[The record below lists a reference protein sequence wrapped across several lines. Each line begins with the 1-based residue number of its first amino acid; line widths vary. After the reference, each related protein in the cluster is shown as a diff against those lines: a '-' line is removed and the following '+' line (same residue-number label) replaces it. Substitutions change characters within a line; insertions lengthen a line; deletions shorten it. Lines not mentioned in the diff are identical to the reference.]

1 MYVAEV
7 YLPFSSEPLY
17 YLLPQEKKSPPSWIR
32 VLIPYRN
39 QEQLGLLKKVFFQEK
54 KDPHLKPILII
65 IDKEPILTEEQ
76 FLLAKK
82 LQKIYFFLPLGE
94 ILFSMLPSGKRATS
108 SPPYKEEGNLEE
120 NLPLREEQKRVIQK
134 ILSSSKEEISIHL
147 LWGITGSGK
156 TRVYI
161 ELIRKYLEHNLG
173 VILLEPEIP
182 LSYSIDYRLKPIFQE
197 KLALL
202 HSGLSRG
209 VYLKEYKRLL
219 HGEAKVLVGTRSSL
233 FAPIRDLGL
242 VIFDE
247 EHDPSYKEEKGFFYS
262 SKRVAY
268 MRLEVEKERKG
279 VSSLGRVLL
288 LGSAT
293 PLVEEFYYAKK
304 GVYHLHTLKERATG
318 FSIPK
323 VYLIKHLP
331 QQGLFSSFLKKKME
345 EHLQKGS
352 QILLLLN
359 RRGYSLYA
367 FCPRCEKSLS
377 CRHCSSSLH
386 YHREGKLKCHLCS
399 YEERYIGMCPT
410 CGEKLKLVGRGTQR
424 VEEEIEK
431 NFPGVSYAR
440 LDRDSAL
447 LSGYV
452 EDVLEGLKKRKI
464 QILIGTQMVSK
475 GLDVFHLN
483 LVGILDADLGLTL
496 PDFRASERVFAL
508 LLQTAGRAGR
518 HNEGEVIIQT
528 QQKSHYAMQAALKQD
543 YLYFYEKEILFRKV
557 AGFPPFQKI
566 VRIVFSS
573 YDEPLLKKCTFEV
586 KNFLARE
593 KNPLFQEEKVFPK
606 DVWGPVEPLF
616 YKIQDLYRMHLILR
630 DPSLQKLIE
639 FSKRLYQFFSSWKKK
654 GIHLNIDI
662 EPISLL

>member
-1 MYVAEV
+1 MYVGEV
-7 YLPFSSEPLY
+7 YLPFSSKPLY
-17 YLLPQEKKSPPSWIR
+17 YLLPKEGSFSPWIR
-32 VLIPYRN
+32 VLVPYRN
-39 QEQLGLLKKVFFQEK
+39 QEQMGLLGKVLLEEK
-54 KDPHLKPILII
+54 ESLQLKPILKIV
-65 IDKEPILTEEQ
+65 DKEPILTKEQ

-108 SPPYKEEGNLEE
+108 SPPYKEEKSEEE
-120 NLPLREEQKRVIQK
+120 NFSLREEQKRVITN
-134 ILSSSKEEISIHL
+134 ILLSPKEKISIHL
-147 LWGITGSGK
+147 LWGVTGSGK

-161 ELIRKYLEHNLG
+161 ELIKEYIKHDLG

-182 LSYSIDYRLKPIFQE
+182 LSYSIYYRLKPIFQE
-197 KLALL
+197 RLALL

-219 HGEAKVLVGTRSSL
+219 HGEAKVLVGTRSAL

-242 VIFDE
+242 IILDE

-268 MRLEVEKERKG
+268 MRLEVEKELKG
-279 VSSLGRVLL
+279 SSSLGRALL

-293 PLVEEFYYAKK
+293 PLVEEFYHAKK
-304 GVYHLHTLKERATG
+304 GNYVLHTLKERATG
-318 FSIPK
+318 FSFPK

-345 EHLQKGS
+345 EHIEKGS

-377 CRHCSSSLH
+377 CKHCSSSLH
-386 YHREGKLKCHLCS
+386 YHRGEKLKCHLCS
-399 YEERYIGMCPT
+399 YEEKYIGVCPT

-431 NFPGVSYAR
+431 NFPGISYAR

-452 EDVLEGLKKRKI
+452 EDVLEGLKRKKI

-475 GLDVFHLN
+475 GLDITHLN
-483 LVGILDADLGLTL
+483 LVGILDADVGLTL
-496 PDFRASERVFAL
+496 PDFRAGERVFEL

-518 HNEGEVIIQT
+518 HSEGEVIIQT

-543 YLYFYEKEILFRKV
+543 YLYFYEKEILFRKI
-557 AGFPPFQKI
+557 AGFPPFQKM
-566 VRIVFSS
+566 VRVVFSS
-573 YDEPLLKKCTFEV
+573 YDEPLLKKCAFEL

-593 KNPLFQEEKVFPK
+593 KNPLFLEEKVFPK

-639 FSKRLYQFFSSWKKK
+639 FSKRLYQFFSFWKKK